1 MNNIILDIRNVSKK
15 IGHQTIVKDL
25 NLQVKRGEV
34 FGFLGPNGAGKTTT
48 IKMIVGLNN
57 MTEGDIFINDYSIKD
72 EFISAISEVGAII
85 ENPDLYQNLTGLE
98 NLKQFSRMYGN
109 IKSEIIDEVIQM
121 LHLEKYINQ
130 NVKTYSLGMK
140 QRLGIAQALLHKP
153 KLIILDEPTNGLD
166 PQGIH
171 ELRNIIKNLSKE
183 KEITIFISSHNLT
196 EIEHIC
202 DRYALI
208 KNGVLI
214 GVEQISNDENKKATF
229 VFELEKNDILK
240 ARSII
245 SKNFDQMNPKIAFH
259 NNKMFVEVSDRKEI
273 AFLNKQLILSD
284 INIISI
290 YENHITLEEK
300 FLDKIDGANERC

>member
-1 MNNIILDIRNVSKK
+1 MNS
-15 IGHQTIVKDL
+15 
-25 NLQVKRGEV
+25 QVKRGEV

-57 MTEGDIFINDYSIKD
+57 MTEGGIFINVYSIKN

-85 ENPDLYQNLTGLE
+85 ENPDLYKNLTGLE

-109 IKSEIIDEVIQM
+109 IKSEIIDEVIQI

-171 ELRNIIKNLSKE
+171 ELRNIIKN
-183 KEITIFISSHNLT
+183 
-196 EIEHIC
+196 
-202 DRYALI
+202 
-208 KNGVLI
+208 
-214 GVEQISNDENKKATF
+214 
-229 VFELEKNDILK
+229 
-240 ARSII
+240 
-245 SKNFDQMNPKIAFH
+245 
-259 NNKMFVEVSDRKEI
+259 
-273 AFLNKQLILSD
+273 
-284 INIISI
+284 
-290 YENHITLEEK
+290 
-300 FLDKIDGANERC
+300 

>member
-34 FGFLGPNGAGKTTT
+34 FGFLGPNGTGKTNT

-57 MTEGDIFINDYSIKD
+57 MTEGDIFINVYSIKN

-85 ENPDLYQNLTGLE
+85 ENPDLYKNLTGLE

-109 IKSEIIDEVIQM
+109 IKSEIIDEVIHI

-140 QRLGIAQALLHKP
+140 QRLGIGQSLLHKA
-153 KLIILDEPTNGLD
+153 KLIILDEPTNSLD

-171 ELRNIIKNLSKE
+171 ELRNIIKN
-183 KEITIFISSHNLT
+183 
-196 EIEHIC
+196 
-202 DRYALI
+202 
-208 KNGVLI
+208 
-214 GVEQISNDENKKATF
+214 
-229 VFELEKNDILK
+229 
-240 ARSII
+240 
-245 SKNFDQMNPKIAFH
+245 
-259 NNKMFVEVSDRKEI
+259 
-273 AFLNKQLILSD
+273 
-284 INIISI
+284 
-290 YENHITLEEK
+290 
-300 FLDKIDGANERC
+300 

>member
-15 IGHQTIVKDL
+15 IGHQTIIKDL

-57 MTEGDIFINDYSIKD
+57 MTEGDIFINNYSIKN

-85 ENPDLYQNLTGLE
+85 ENPDLYKNLTGLE

-109 IKSEIIDEVIQM
+109 IKSEIIDEVIHI

>member
-15 IGHQTIVKDL
+15 IGHQTIIKDL

-57 MTEGDIFINDYSIKD
+57 MTEGDIFINDYSIKN

-85 ENPDLYQNLTGLE
+85 ENPDLYKNLTGLE

-109 IKSEIIDEVIQM
+109 IKSEIIDEVIHI

>member
-57 MTEGDIFINDYSIKD
+57 MTEGDIFINDYSIKN

-85 ENPDLYQNLTGLE
+85 ENPDLYKNLTGLE

-109 IKSEIIDEVIQM
+109 IKSEIIDEVIQI

-273 AFLNKQLILSD
+273 AFINKQLILSD

>member
-57 MTEGDIFINDYSIKD
+57 MTEGDIFINDYSIKN

-109 IKSEIIDEVIQM
+109 IKSEIIDEVIQI